1 MGLAHNGSCEVRVQM
16 PQFSFRIG
24 RARPTPTSAEAAP
37 AAGVRS
43 RSRRPR
49 LRLRL
54 ASLAAPAAIALAF
67 VTASQPVLAEN
78 CIPTVA
84 GFSPGHWIARGI
96 SVRNQMEDDIS
107 VTVIDGTGSF
117 DLTIDEFGA
126 ASGTFQLG
134 GEGHSMSWL
143 PFDDSSAD
151 ARFIKSGS
159 LSGTGTLIQIDGE
172 IDVQMSGVIDVEP
185 GHDGDQTNQSGN
197 DLYGFGNAFTLPF
210 SSQFSPSAANCNQV
224 FGSLGGPVEYGT
236 EASGSES
243 FFMAYRFGR
252 TTAGSVDVQGQLAQL
267 LEDAQFVLNMDP
279 VDTDVLARFVLD
291 MLQFESLLASLET
304 CDPGQELDMGPA
316 WAMLQSVVFNTIRTF
331 LTAAES
337 GAYTTRDVITAIQI
351 WIQGGSLGWRADD
364 CLSPNTSSEGAMDL
378 FVKFEDVL
386 LKRYEIARDA
396 GDTAEMAL
404 IAGAAYQYGLPRV
417 IAAIEES

>member
-1 MGLAHNGSCEVRVQM
+1 MGLAHNGSCEVRIQM
-16 PQFSFRIG
+16 PQLSFRIG
-24 RARPTPTSAEAAP
+24 RARPAPTSAEAPP

-43 RSRRPR
+43 PSRLR
-49 LRLRL
+49 RLRL
-54 ASLAAPAAIALAF
+54 ASLVAPAAIALAF
-67 VTASQPVLAEN
+67 VTASEPVLAEN

-84 GFSPGHWIARGI
+84 GFSPGDWIARGI

-143 PFDDSSAD
+143 PFDDSSSD
-151 ARFIKSGS
+151 AVFTKNGS

-185 GHDGDQTNQSGN
+185 GHDGDQTNASGN
-197 DLYGFGNAFTLPF
+197 DLYGFGNEFSLPF

-236 EASGSES
+236 ETDSES
-243 FFMAYRFGR
+243 FFIAYRFGG

-267 LEDAQFVLNMDP
+267 MEDAQFVLNMDP
-279 VDTDVLARFVLD
+279 VDTDVLARYVLD

-304 CDPGQELDMGPA
+304 CDPGHELDMGPT
-316 WAMLQSVVFNTIRTF
+316 WAMLQSVMFNTIRTF
-331 LTAAES
+331 LNAAES

-396 GDTAEMAL
+396 GDKAEMAL